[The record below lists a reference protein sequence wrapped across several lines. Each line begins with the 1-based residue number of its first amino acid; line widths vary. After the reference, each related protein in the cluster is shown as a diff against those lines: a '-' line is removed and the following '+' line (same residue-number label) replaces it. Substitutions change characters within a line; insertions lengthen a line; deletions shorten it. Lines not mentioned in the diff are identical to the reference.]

1 MDKQKDK
8 PLYVAFSTQK
18 GGAGKTTLTVLVASY
33 LHYVKGYNVAVIDSD
48 FPQYSIHDMRKRD
61 IDRISKD
68 DYYNVQLTRSVSLLP
83 VCRVAGV
90 RGTKS
95 IQIMSVKYKLYQDN
109 RSNSKFKGQWYA
121 RAVVMDAVHLEEIS
135 MEIQENTSAKQ
146 ADVYAVLKELVTVM
160 NRHLKNGD
168 RVVLDGFGLF
178 KVGLRTKPA
187 ATEKDF
193 SPAKNIVGSRLNF
206 QLKTHCTALHP

>member
-18 GGAGKTTLTVLVASY
+18 GGAGKTTLTVLAASY

-48 FPQYSIHDMRKRD
+48 FPQYSIHEMRKRD

-121 RAVVMDAVHLEEIS
+121 RAVVMDAVHLEDQHRNSGKHVGEAGRCVCRA
-135 MEIQENTSAKQ
+135 ERTGERDEPPPEERRPRGARR
-146 ADVYAVLKELVTVM
+146 LW
-160 NRHLKNGD
+160 
-168 RVVLDGFGLF
+168 VV
-178 KVGLRTKPA
+178 
-187 ATEKDF
+187 
-193 SPAKNIVGSRLNF
+193 
-206 QLKTHCTALHP
+206 